1 MAWKLKKM
9 GYSKIYCLKGGFREW
24 VKSGFPVEEKWTIRK
39 ECVTCHSEVTPGIV

>member
-1 MAWKLKKM
+1 M

-39 ECVTCHSEVTPGIV
+39 ECVTCHSEVTPAIV